1 MLLRQSGVS
10 TILYIHTVF
19 VMLVH
24 ALLLRRQGIRRSPEE
39 LKAATP
45 LVGRLRLRA
54 SEFEGRDGRGR
65 QVCLLMPVE
74 EGVQP
79 LVELFSA
86 RLLRIEDRGVLIGG
100 EEDFWNRK
108 RRTTYTQVLWAW
120 PLPPPAKEPMP
131 HASIGS
137 PEVRRLLDALDVI
150 A

>member
-1 MLLRQSGVS
+1 MLLRQSGTA
-10 TILYIHTVF
+10 TILSFYTVF
-19 VMLVH
+19 IMLVH

-39 LKAATP
+39 LKASTP
-45 LVGRLRLRA
+45 LIGRLRLRA
-54 SEFEGRDGRGR
+54 SHYEGRDGRGR

-79 LVELFSA
+79 IVELFSA

-100 EEDFWNRK
+100 EEEFWNRK
-108 RRTTYTQVLWAW
+108 RRATYTQVIWAW
-120 PLPPPAKEPMP
+120 PLPPPAKEPVP

-137 PEVRRLLDALDVI
+137 PKVRRLLEALDAI